1 MAMNILYNHLGLHF
15 MEYLWAK
22 LLEVELLGQM
32 SMYFKFLADF
42 NTFCSNF
49 TQMIITE
56 ERHWNSG

>member
-1 MAMNILYNHLGLHF
+1 